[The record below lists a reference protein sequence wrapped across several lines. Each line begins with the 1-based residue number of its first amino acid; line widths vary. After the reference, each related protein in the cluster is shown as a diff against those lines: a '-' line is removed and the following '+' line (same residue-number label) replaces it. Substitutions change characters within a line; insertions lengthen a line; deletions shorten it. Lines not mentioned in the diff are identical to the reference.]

1 MLSVEADVR
10 NNGRLRPGAFVKA
23 ETVTNQTS
31 TAVTVPP
38 NAIVTFA
45 GIDKV
50 ILVEGGKALEKAVT
64 VGRRGSDWVEI
75 KTGVNV
81 GQTVVVDP
89 GNLQSGQ
96 NVTETQYGYQNKR
109 KMC

>member
-10 NNGRLRPGAFVKA
+10 NNGRLRPGAFVKV
-23 ETVTNQTS
+23 EIVTNQTA

-38 NAIVTFA
+38 SAIVTFA

-50 ILVEGGKALEKAVT
+50 IVVEGGKALEKAVT
-64 VGRRGSDWVEI
+64 LGRRGSDWVEI
-75 KTGVNV
+75 KAGINV
-81 GQTVVVDP
+81 GQSVIIDP

-96 NVTETQYGYQNKR
+96 AVTEN
-109 KMC
+109 